1 MASRV
6 DVAVIG
12 AGPAGLAAAIAAREQ
27 GAEKVLIVERAEQ
40 LGGLLPQCIH
50 NGFGLVYFEQDMT
63 GPEYE
68 KAFVDKAMRLGIET
82 QLETMVIDLD
92 EERGMTAVS
101 RKHGYMNFKPEAV
114 VLAMGCRERSR
125 GAVGIPGTRPAG
137 VLTAGT
143 CQRYVNI
150 EGYMP
155 GSRYVVLG
163 SGDIGM
169 IMARRL
175 TLEGA
180 KVEAVV
186 EIMPW
191 PGGLIR
197 NEVQCL
203 HDFGIPLLLEH
214 TVSFVHGE
222 ERVEGVSVC
231 KVDSE
236 RRPIA
241 GTESFFP
248 CDCLLISAG
257 LIPENELSR
266 KAGVALDPVTGGPV
280 VDQDRQT
287 SVAGIFA
294 GGNVVQVH
302 DLVDWVSREA
312 ETAGRSAAVFADKG
326 KIKPAKGVAVVPGR
340 NIRYV
345 VPQFISGRDDVT
357 LHMRVAAPGLN
368 ATVKV
373 GGVLK
378 KRLRSVRPSEMIV
391 LDLKGAALKQAGP
404 EKELIVDCDMKGSD

>member
-12 AGPAGLAAAIAAREQ
+12 AGPAGLAAAVAARER
-27 GAEKVLIVERAEQ
+27 GAERVVIIERAEQ

-50 NGFGLVYFEQDMT
+50 NGFGLLYFKRDMT

-68 KAFVDKAMRLGIET
+68 KAFIDMARSRGVEAM
-82 QLETMVIDLD
+82 LEAMVIDLD
-92 EERGMTAVS
+92 AERGITAVS
-101 RKHGYMNFKPEAV
+101 RRHGYMKIKPGSV
-114 VLAMGCRERSR
+114 VLAMGCRERAR
-125 GAVGIPGTRPAG
+125 GALGIPGTRPAG
-137 VLTAGT
+137 VMTAGT
-143 CQRYVNI
+143 CQRFVNI

-155 GSRYVVLG
+155 GSRYVILG

-214 TVSFVHGE
+214 TVTFIHGE
-222 ERVEGVSVC
+222 ERVEGVTVA
-231 KVDSE
+231 KVDAE
-236 RRPIA
+236 RRPVP
-241 GTESFFP
+241 GSDRFLP
-248 CDCLLISAG
+248 CDCLLLSAG
-257 LIPENELSR
+257 LIPENELSCR
-266 KAGVALDPVTGGPV
+266 AGVEIDPVTGGPV
-280 VDQDRQT
+280 VDQNRQT
-287 SVAGIFA
+287 SVPGVFA

-302 DLVDWVSREA
+302 DLVDWVSWEA
-312 ETAGRSAAVFADKG
+312 EAAGRSAAAYADKG
-326 KIKPAKGVAVVPGR
+326 RLKRADGVRVLPGK

-345 VPQFISGRDDVT
+345 VPQFISGKDDVT
-357 LHMRVAAPGLN
+357 LHMRVTRPGLK

-373 GGVLK
+373 GGVMW
-378 KRLRSVRPSEMIV
+378 KRYRTVRPSEMVILEV
-391 LDLKGAALKQAGP
+391 KGQALREAGV
-404 EKELIVDCDMKGSD
+404 KGELAVDCEIRGGD

>member
-27 GAEKVLIVERAEQ
+27 GAERVLIIERSEQ

-50 NGFGLVYFEQDMT
+50 NGFGLLYFRRDMT

-68 KAFVDKAMRLGIET
+68 KAFLDRARRLGVEAR
-82 QLETMVIDLD
+82 LETMAIDL
-92 EERGMTAVS
+92 EAERGITAVS
-101 RKHGYMNFKPEAV
+101 RKQGYVKFKPGAV
-114 VLAMGCRERSR
+114 VLAMGCRERPR
-125 GAVGIPGTRPAG
+125 GALGIPGTRPAG
-137 VLTAGT
+137 ILTAGT
-143 CQRYVNI
+143 CQRFVNI

-214 TVSFVHGE
+214 TVTFVHGE
-222 ERVEGVSVC
+222 ERVEGVTVSR
-231 KVDSE
+231 VDAG
-236 RRPIA
+236 RLPIP
-241 GTESFFP
+241 GTERFFP
-248 CDCLLISAG
+248 CDCLLVSAG

-266 KAGVALDPVTGGPV
+266 LAGVELDPVTGGPV
-280 VDQDRQT
+280 VDQNRQT
-287 SVAGIFA
+287 SVPGIFA

-312 ETAGRSAAVFADKG
+312 ELAGRSAALYADKG
-326 KIKPAKGVAVVPGR
+326 RLKPAGRIRVVPGR
-340 NIRYV
+340 DIKYV
-345 VPQFISGRDDVT
+345 VPQYISGKDDVT
-357 LHMRVAAPGLN
+357 LHMRVTRPGLK

-373 GGVLK
+373 GGVVW
-378 KRLRSVRPSEMIV
+378 KRYRSVRPSEMIV
-391 LDLKGAALKQAGP
+391 LDIKGEALEQAGLAG
-404 EKELIVDCDMKGSD
+404 ELVVDCEIKGGD